1 MNPDQILNLRQ
12 RILRKEPVSNDEL
25 RAALDAL
32 RGKRIANAEDSVAK
46 AEKKSSTAAN
56 KSALLSIV
64 AGALAGAKK
73 PDGQ

>member
-1 MNPDQILNLRQ
+1 MTPDQIIDLRQ

-32 RGKRIANAEDSVAK
+32 RGKRMANAEASVARAERTSAKANSK
-46 AEKKSSTAAN
+46 AE
-56 KSALLSIV
+56 LLSIV

-73 PDGQ
+73 PSA